1 MKRLIKTENLS
12 KTYGKD
18 ESIVYALKNANVS
31 FYEGEVVAIIGTS
44 GSGKSTLL
52 HLLGGLDT
60 ATNGKVFYNDID
72 ILSLNDENLSSFR
85 RKNIGFVFQFFN
97 LIPELTAYENIIL
110 PNMIDN
116 RKIDEQYINNIT
128 DILNISNRL
137 KHYPNQ
143 MSGGQQQRVAIARAL
158 ANNPKILLCDE
169 PTGNLDKKSSQEVIN
184 MLLLLR
190 KNFNKTIIIVTHST
204 DIANQCDRIIQISDG
219 NIILEGP
226 AIKSQ

>member
-1 MKRLIKTENLS
+1 MKELIKTENLS

-128 DILNISNRL
+128 NILNISNRL

-158 ANNPKILLCDE
+158 ANNPDILLCDE

-190 KNFNKTIIIVTHST
+190 QNFNKTIIIVTHSIE
-204 DIANQCDRIIQISDG
+204 IANQCDRTVQISYG
-219 NIILEGP
+219 NIIL
-226 AIKSQ
+226 STC

>member
-1 MKRLIKTENLS
+1 MKELIKTENLS

-18 ESIVYALKNANVS
+18 ESIVYALKNANVA

-60 ATNGKVFYNDID
+60 ATNGKVFYKDID

-128 DILNISNRL
+128 NILNISNRL

-158 ANNPKILLCDE
+158 ANNPDILLCDE

-190 KNFNKTIIIVTHST
+190 QNFNKTIIIVTHSIE
-204 DIANQCDRIIQISDG
+204 IANQCDRTVQISDG
-219 NIILEGP
+219 NIILS
-226 AIKSQ
+226 IC

>member
-1 MKRLIKTENLS
+1 MKELIKTENLS

-128 DILNISNRL
+128 NILNISNRL

-158 ANNPKILLCDE
+158 ANNPDILLCDE

-190 KNFNKTIIIVTHST
+190 QNFNKTIIIVTHSIE
-204 DIANQCDRIIQISDG
+204 IANQCDRTIQIYDG
-219 NIILEGP
+219 MV
-226 AIKSQ
+226 KS

>member
-1 MKRLIKTENLS
+1 MKELIKTENLS

-18 ESIVYALKNANVS
+18 ESIVYALKNANVA

-60 ATNGKVFYNDID
+60 ATNGKVFYKDID

-128 DILNISNRL
+128 NILNISNRL

-158 ANNPKILLCDE
+158 ANNPDILLCDE

-190 KNFNKTIIIVTHST
+190 QNFNKTIIIVTHSIE
-204 DIANQCDRIIQISDG
+204 IANQCDRTVQISDG
-219 NIILEGP
+219 NIIL
-226 AIKSQ
+226 STC

>member
-1 MKRLIKTENLS
+1 MKELIKTENLS

-110 PNMIDN
+110 PNMIDI

-128 DILNISNRL
+128 NILNISNRL

-158 ANNPKILLCDE
+158 ANNPDIFLCDE
-169 PTGNLDKKSSQEVIN
+169 PTGNLDKKSS
-184 MLLLLR
+184 R
-190 KNFNKTIIIVTHST
+190 WFNVLK
-204 DIANQCDRIIQISDG
+204 C
-219 NIILEGP
+219 
-226 AIKSQ
+226 KW

>member
-1 MKRLIKTENLS
+1 MKELIKTENLS

-128 DILNISNRL
+128 NILNISNRL

-158 ANNPKILLCDE
+158 ANNPDILLCDE
-169 PTGNLDKKSSQEVIN
+169 PTGNLDKKSSQEIIN

-190 KNFNKTIIIVTHST
+190 QNFNKTIIIVTHSIE
-204 DIANQCDRIIQISDG
+204 IANQCDRTVQISDG
-219 NIILEGP
+219 NIIL
-226 AIKSQ
+226 STC

>member
-60 ATNGKVFYNDID
+60 ATNGKVFYKDID

-128 DILNISNRL
+128 NILNISNRL

-158 ANNPKILLCDE
+158 ANNPDILLCDE

-190 KNFNKTIIIVTHST
+190 QNFNKTIIIVTHSIE
-204 DIANQCDRIIQISDG
+204 IANQCDRTVQISDG
-219 NIILEGP
+219 NIIL
-226 AIKSQ
+226 STC

>member
-85 RKNIGFVFQFFN
+85 RKYWIC
-97 LIPELTAYENIIL
+97 
-110 PNMIDN
+110 
-116 RKIDEQYINNIT
+116 
-128 DILNISNRL
+128 IS
-137 KHYPNQ
+137 
-143 MSGGQQQRVAIARAL
+143 I
-158 ANNPKILLCDE
+158 
-169 PTGNLDKKSSQEVIN
+169 
-184 MLLLLR
+184 
-190 KNFNKTIIIVTHST
+190 F
-204 DIANQCDRIIQISDG
+204 
-219 NIILEGP
+219 
-226 AIKSQ
+226 

>member
-1 MKRLIKTENLS
+1 MKELIKTENLS

-158 ANNPKILLCDE
+158 ANNPDILLCDE

-190 KNFNKTIIIVTHST
+190 QSFNKTIIIVTHSIE
-204 DIANQCDRIIQISDG
+204 IANQCDRTVQISDG
-219 NIILEGP
+219 MV
-226 AIKSQ
+226 KS